1 MKAIYTDIFENNI
14 RLTAE
19 RWRHII
25 EREEM
30 IEQESKIKET
40 LLLPDII
47 KRSNYD
53 NDVYLYY
60 KFYPSTP
67 VTSKY
72 LVVIAKVTEDD
83 AFILSS
89 FFTDKIKYGETLWQ
103 Q

>member
-1 MKAIYTDIFENNI
+1 MKTIYTDIFENNI
-14 RLTAE
+14 RLTEE
-19 RWRHII
+19 RWQHII

-30 IEQESKIKET
+30 IGQEIKIGET
-40 LLLPDII
+40 LALPDII

-53 NDVYLYY
+53 SEVYLYY

-72 LVVIAKVTEDD
+72 LVVIAKITEDD

-89 FFTDKIKYGETLWQ
+89 FFTDKIKSGETQWQ